1 MAWTA
6 NTHLFLV
13 HLSPSLCSRCSR
25 CSLCSRASTPL
36 FLLSMKI
43 LKKQEIKRQLTT
55 KWMVDDHMDHMDGAW
70 HGMDSK
76 HCSLSLSSQPTGHD
90 AEACTTS

>member
-1 MAWTA
+1 MAWHGMAWTA

-13 HLSPSLCSRCSR
+13 HLSR
-25 CSLCSRASTPL
+25 CSLLAVASTPL

-70 HGMDSK
+70 HGMDCK